1 MFLAPLPITWS
12 AKAREYLVEA
22 ELELA
27 QVLESNRLLPT
38 QQEHKKQL
46 ARQIHR
52 TKLIQTMSLLM

>member
-1 MFLAPLPITWS
+1 MWS

-27 QVLESNRLLPT
+27 QVLESNTLLPT